1 MRKFSKIVLG
11 AAAVLTVAGLGL
23 STGGVAMGASL
34 FELDLKKYYDFH
46 DMGRFLRL
54 ADWDEDW
61 DDWEEDW
68 DEDSGKILSLND
80 DGVYT
85 ADSVSELELHLKY
98 DELILQESEGD
109 EVTVRVSGDGEDNV
123 RLKQEGGELEI
134 ESRKKVEDRT
144 VTVSYPADMEF
155 RKVSIEVEQG
165 IVSLDD
171 DLDANE
177 LEVSVGAGTFD
188 NSAEVTAREADIE
201 VSAGTIEL
209 SDLDAQK
216 ISAECGMGSMDLSLA
231 GAYEDYNYSLE
242 CGAGSISLG
251 DEGEYSG
258 VGTSRKV
265 KNPNASRRM
274 EIECGMGEVNV
285 DFEE

>member
-23 STGGVAMGASL
+23 STGGVVMGASL
-34 FELDLKKYYDFH
+34 FELDLKQYSGVH
-46 DMGRFLRL
+46 GVGRIFRL
-54 ADWDEDW
+54 VDWDEDW
-61 DDWEEDW
+61 DDWDEDW
-68 DEDSGKILSLND
+68 DEASGKILSLND

-134 ESRKKVEDRT
+134 ESRRKVEDRT
-144 VTVSYPADMEF
+144 VTVSYPADTEF

-171 DLDANE
+171 DLDADE

>member
-34 FELDLKKYYDFH
+34 LELDLKKYYDFH

-231 GAYEDYNYSLE
+231 GAYEDYSYSLE